1 MPNRILKE
9 TICTSEEIDA
19 LTVDQECFFYR
30 LMVVVDDFGTM
41 DARPAILKARC
52 YPLKS
57 IDNNCVQALLCSL
70 RDVGLVQ
77 LYEVDGRPYLHVK
90 NWAKHQQIR
99 AKTSK
104 YPVPPI
110 AVDINCNQA
119 QSNVPV
125 IQSNP
130 IVYEDEVGLAE
141 LLELEKE
148 VFIPAEAGKEK
159 SQGKTSGPPKRAIQL
174 PEDFV
179 PDATCVELAVSL
191 GRSASAE
198 LPAFADFHRSKG
210 STFKDWQSAFRTWL
224 RNSVKFGSPASTTAS
239 THAFDP
245 CRGAI

>member
-1 MPNRILKE
+1 MPNRIIKE

-57 IDNNCVQALLCSL
+57 IDNNCVQALLLAL

-77 LYEVDGRPYLHVK
+77 IYEVDGRPYLHVK

-104 YPVPPI
+104 YPMPPI

-148 VFIPAEAGKEK
+148 IFIPAEAGKEK
-159 SQGKTSGPPKRAIQL
+159 SQGKTSGPPKRAIQI

-224 RNSVKFGSPASTTAS
+224 RNSVKFGPPASATAS